1 MRLLGIAGAA
11 LLAVAVVVLLLMP
24 LGKVWRTMVDSIR
37 FIPTKEQ
44 PPQPVQL
51 FVIPAPVFCIL
62 ATAVATFIHGF
73 GDCPLRSPAV
83 LSLFFVSLACIDGF
97 LPRLK
102 KRDDDHHH
110 S

>member
-1 MRLLGIAGAA
+1 
-11 LLAVAVVVLLLMP
+11 
-24 LGKVWRTMVDSIR
+24 MVDSIR
-37 FIPTKEQ
+37 FTPVKDQ

-51 FVIPAPVFCIL
+51 FVLPAPVFCIL

-83 LSLFFVSLACIDGF
+83 LTLFFVSLACMDGF
-97 LPRLK
+97 LPHVR
-102 KRDDDHHH
+102 RHSDERRHH

>member
-1 MRLLGIAGAA
+1 
-11 LLAVAVVVLLLMP
+11 MP
-24 LGKVWRTMVDSIR
+24 LGRVWRAMVESIR

-83 LSLFFVSLACIDGF
+83 LTLFLVSLACMDGF
-97 LPRLK
+97 LPRIR
-102 KRDDDHHH
+102 KRPEDRRH